1 MNAQKAV
8 SVAEKLLDL
17 GRLDLW
23 ASVAVKSVST
33 PGLPWQSSGGACFAV

>member
-1 MNAQKAV
+1 MNAQKAF

-23 ASVAVKSVST
+23 ASVAVKSVHT
-33 PGLPWQSSGGACFAV
+33 RAPWQSSGRACFAV